1 MGDEVVQT
9 ILVRMDV
16 LEQAHTQSQLNHS
29 ASISELRSYTPS
41 QFRVLNNNISAFG
54 GTIQGS
60 LVLVRQR
67 TSNRGVLLSG
77 TDTPQSQLQLLVE
90 TTPATLNGNPRTLQR
105 LWDKYKFGINGRK
118 PAEYFTTAEKNVNKR
133 IKQKYWRRDVV
144 WQTIARLV
152 RGGRTVQVAIYQIQN
167 AYGYETSI
175 TKLVNALLLDK
186 GRYPGGIHPSLR

>member
-29 ASISELRSYTPS
+29 ASISELRSYTSS
-41 QFRVLNNNISAFG
+41 QFRVLNNNIRAFG

-90 TTPATLNGNPRTLQR
+90 TTPATLNSNPRTLQR
-105 LWDKYKFGINGRK
+105 LWHEYKFGINGRK

-152 RGGRTVQVAIYQIQN
+152 
-167 AYGYETSI
+167 
-175 TKLVNALLLDK
+175 
-186 GRYPGGIHPSLR
+186 

>member
-29 ASISELRSYTPS
+29 ASISELRSYTSS
-41 QFRVLNNNISAFG
+41 QFRVLNNNIRAFG

-90 TTPATLNGNPRTLQR
+90 TTLQHSTVTLVPFNVSGTNTNLGLMAGSQQNISLQ
-105 LWDKYKFGINGRK
+105 L
-118 PAEYFTTAEKNVNKR
+118 
-133 IKQKYWRRDVV
+133 RRML
-144 WQTIARLV
+144 T
-152 RGGRTVQVAIYQIQN
+152 N
-167 AYGYETSI
+167 E
-175 TKLVNALLLDK
+175 
-186 GRYPGGIHPSLR
+186 